1 MRDLGWRNGTAIHEG
16 DGRVERTVVVV
27 DDDEDTRF
35 VIARGLAR
43 VEGFRV
49 LGEGASGADAIALVQ
64 EHRPDVLLLDLGLPD
79 VDEEDLIPNLLVAA
93 PRTMVA
99 VLTGRAAEDREARA
113 RAAGAFTYYEKDM
126 IGRRLYDY
134 LTYDCDL
141 FTRAVEG
148 EDVVAP
154 SAITRRRS

>member
-1 MRDLGWRNGTAIHEG
+1 M
-16 DGRVERTVVVV
+16 ERTVVVV

-43 VEGFRV
+43 VAGFQV
-49 LGEGASGADAIALVQ
+49 VGEGESGADAITMVEA
-64 EHRPDVLLLDLGLPD
+64 HAPDVLLLDLGLPD
-79 VDEEDLIPNLLVAA
+79 VDEEELIPQLLVAA

-113 RAAGAFTYYEKDM
+113 RAAGAFTYYEKSM
-126 IGRRLYDY
+126 IGSRLTDYLLYD
-134 LTYDCDL
+134 CEL
-141 FTRAVEG
+141 FTRAVGG

-154 SAITRRRS
+154 SAITRRRG